1 MGVGVLLV
9 GSQWWGL
16 VGVRR
21 WVRVL
26 RENKGERDRA
36 GDVEKGNGGL
46 EKGMRVE
53 EREID
58 FRDEGKGVVIGR
70 PAPPLIM

>member
-26 RENKGERDRA
+26 RENEAERES
-36 GDVEKGNGGL
+36 GDVEKGEGGGF
-46 EKGMRVE
+46 EKGMRVV

-58 FRDEGKGVVIGR
+58 FGDEGKGVVIGR
-70 PAPPLIM
+70 PAPPLII